1 MTVQPSVEKVIKE
14 FHSAK
19 KPIGLELKIHLLYLS
34 ELTLIN
40 SNPSQRRIKNTSFY
54 EILPSSIK
62 LIMILHISSIFILS
76 RQKGI
81 NRYNLFTSNI
91 RAYIHINYVFDT
103 GVTSRNEGYFSR
115 IMCINPDAIL
125 FQFMLHFPSSGRQD
139 HSGLHRHCGPG
150 QRCGRAMAVR
160 RYSGRLPKHGR
171 QAREQGRQCIL
182 FVRWFM
188 SFTCV
193 IYL

>member
-160 RYSGRLPKHGR
+160 RHSGRLPKHGR
-171 QAREQGRQCIL
+171 QARQQGRQCIL
-182 FVRWFM
+182 FV
-188 SFTCV
+188 
-193 IYL
+193 